1 MVFLLGIPRLRNS
14 RGVRIETWIQ
24 VLIIFK
30 EISLCTF
37 NFCRHPRIS
46 KEEKDLI
53 LISKG
58 KLPFHPPT
66 NPVITRSTSMDS
78 SIVSDLDGSNIVYDD
93 KEPIIVI
100 EDSRKKPK
108 IPLKAIFTSVP
119 FYAILIAHCCQNW
132 GFYTLLTEMPTYLKN
147 ILHFDIKTVNYLF
160 FVYQSN
166 Y

>member
-1 MVFLLGIPRLRNS
+1 MKLKFELNYVWKLLITCFFF
-14 RGVRIETWIQ
+14 V
-24 VLIIFK
+24 
-30 EISLCTF
+30 
-37 NFCRHPRIS
+37 CRHPRIS

-58 KLPFHPPT
+58 KLPYHPPA

-147 ILHFDIKTVNYLF
+147 ILHFDIKTVSSLF
-160 FVYQSN
+160 FISHLDLFD
-166 Y
+166 

>member
-1 MVFLLGIPRLRNS
+1 
-14 RGVRIETWIQ
+14 
-24 VLIIFK
+24 
-30 EISLCTF
+30 
-37 NFCRHPRIS
+37 
-46 KEEKDLI
+46 
-53 LISKG
+53 
-58 KLPFHPPT
+58 
-66 NPVITRSTSMDS
+66 MDS

-147 ILHFDIKTVNYLF
+147 ILHFNIKTV
-160 FVYQSN
+160 S
-166 Y
+166 

>member
-1 MVFLLGIPRLRNS
+1 MF
-14 RGVRIETWIQ
+14 EK
-24 VLIIFK
+24 F
-30 EISLCTF
+30 SLCIF
-37 NFCRHPRIS
+37 FCRHPRIS

-58 KLPFHPPT
+58 KLPYHPPT

-147 ILHFDIKTVNYLF
+147 ILHFDIKTVSSLF
-160 FVYQSN
+160 FISHLDLFD
-166 Y
+166 